1 MKFISVILFIVL
13 ISSSS
18 LATAYDDALVAA
30 ATAGYKQ
37 SGAEEMVNKY
47 VEKQVPKKYRDQ
59 IAKLL
64 PVLNATIYGRI
75 EAKWTF

>member
-1 MKFISVILFIVL
+1 MKFASVTLFI
-13 ISSSS
+13 IMMGSSC

-47 VEKQVPKKYRDQ
+47 VEKKVPKKYRDL
-59 IAKLL
+59 ASKLL
-64 PVLNATIYGRI
+64 PVLNATINGRI